1 MKNSYGIVVIS
12 TLFRLLCTHLHV
24 YTIDIQGWIF
34 VGEGGISLQPPSLK
48 KEKKV
53 VNHSIK
59 FSVSPKVDFS
69 P

>member
-48 KEKKV
+48 KGKKSGQSQYKIQCV
-53 VNHSIK
+53 
-59 FSVSPKVDFS
+59 P
-69 P
+69 